1 MCGFSFYASKKNFSS
16 DLESSTNAIIH
27 RGPDRT
33 NIYETRVSDKNI
45 GIGFNRLSIQ
55 DVSSYGD
62 QPMHYKDEITISFN
76 GEIYNFIELR
86 EDLILK
92 GYNFEGGSDT
102 EVILCLYREHKEL
115 LFEKL
120 RGMFSILIFDRLRKK
135 IFIGRDSIGIKPFY
149 FFYDN
154 FSFFGSSELKGLKEF
169 KEVSWEIDES
179 LIYEFLL
186 NGFLFEPGTGYK
198 NIKKVEPGKL
208 IEIDLVD
215 FSITDSDFSNGLKF
229 NSGKLQDILKKSI
242 QRQLRSD
249 VPLGI
254 FFSGGLDS
262 TLLAIESKDSDLIFA
277 EYSDKDEN
285 LDKLYSEK
293 ISDYMN
299 KKLNTIQIDAGKLSK
314 KRALENI
321 SFVAQ
326 NTEEL
331 ISDYTFLATYE
342 LSNAAK
348 KAGYKVMLS
357 GMGGDEA
364 FAGYPRYKILKYHSL
379 LKLIHPFFNFLWKI
393 KLIPK
398 SFTKKIARLINF
410 SSSKSFHDGYPH
422 LVGFF
427 SKKELRN
434 MIKGYEEVWQDNL
447 LNKIK
452 LISNGSTGLK
462 GAEKI
467 DRKGFLSHNLMVSD
481 KASMLASIELRVP
494 LLDEDLYQYGKSLP
508 AERKI
513 NLFATKIPLAK
524 EIEKHLPKKLIA
536 RPKVGF
542 NPPLNQLIDA
552 FTKDELYDELSK
564 IKGFIKQDEI
574 QNILEKHFS
583 KNEDNTYKIWQL
595 LYLKSWIEQCYDNNF
610 KDKAFAK

>member
-254 FFSGGLDS
+254 FF
-262 TLLAIESKDSDLIFA
+262 
-277 EYSDKDEN
+277 
-285 LDKLYSEK
+285 
-293 ISDYMN
+293 
-299 KKLNTIQIDAGKLSK
+299 
-314 KRALENI
+314 
-321 SFVAQ
+321 
-326 NTEEL
+326 
-331 ISDYTFLATYE
+331 
-342 LSNAAK
+342 
-348 KAGYKVMLS
+348 
-357 GMGGDEA
+357 
-364 FAGYPRYKILKYHSL
+364 
-379 LKLIHPFFNFLWKI
+379 
-393 KLIPK
+393 
-398 SFTKKIARLINF
+398 
-410 SSSKSFHDGYPH
+410 
-422 LVGFF
+422 
-427 SKKELRN
+427 
-434 MIKGYEEVWQDNL
+434 
-447 LNKIK
+447 
-452 LISNGSTGLK
+452 
-462 GAEKI
+462 
-467 DRKGFLSHNLMVSD
+467 
-481 KASMLASIELRVP
+481 
-494 LLDEDLYQYGKSLP
+494 
-508 AERKI
+508 
-513 NLFATKIPLAK
+513 
-524 EIEKHLPKKLIA
+524 
-536 RPKVGF
+536 
-542 NPPLNQLIDA
+542 
-552 FTKDELYDELSK
+552 
-564 IKGFIKQDEI
+564 
-574 QNILEKHFS
+574 
-583 KNEDNTYKIWQL
+583 
-595 LYLKSWIEQCYDNNF
+595 
-610 KDKAFAK
+610 